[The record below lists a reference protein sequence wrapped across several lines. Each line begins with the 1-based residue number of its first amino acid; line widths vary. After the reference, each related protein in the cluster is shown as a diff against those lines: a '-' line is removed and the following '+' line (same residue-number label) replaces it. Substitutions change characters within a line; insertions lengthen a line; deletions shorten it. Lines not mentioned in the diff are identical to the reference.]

1 MDYDEE
7 LLHIGV
13 ARRSGRYPWGSG
25 GNAEQ
30 HGRSLQGYV
39 AEMRKK
45 GIKDTDIAKSLDLT
59 TTAFRAEQT
68 IAKNA
73 VKAADLAFAT
83 RLKEKGM
90 SNQAIAERL
99 GLPNESSVRS
109 LLNPATI
116 DRNLILNNTVS
127 ALKDQ
132 FKTKEYLD
140 VGEGNEVWLGIS
152 DTKLKAALAV
162 LKEEGYRVDKIK
174 VPQLGTKNETV
185 VKVLSPPGTEYKDI
199 ATNPGKI
206 ASIAGT
212 FSEDGGRSFR
222 GVVPPANLSS
232 KRIAIRYGDEG
243 GSEMDGVIQIRRGV
257 EDISLGLSRYAQVRV
272 AVDGTHYLKG
282 MAMYADDLPDGVDVR
297 FNTNKDRTDN
307 KLDAMKP
314 MKGEDNPFGSTV
326 RQRWYEG
333 ADGKKHL
340 SVLNIVGTEDPDG
353 NKTPGEEGG
362 WYQWSR
368 SLSSQ
373 ALSKQA
379 PLLAKEQLGLAFQT
393 KKENY
398 EEIMALTNPAV
409 RKALLEKFADE
420 ADSAAVH
427 LKAAGLPG
435 TRNHVILPIN
445 SLKPTEVYAPQYRD
459 GDRVVLIRHPHG
471 GKFEI
476 PELTVNNRN
485 REANRL
491 IPNAKDA
498 IGINSKVAQQLSG
511 ADFDGDTVL
520 VIPNNGSRIK
530 TESPLAKLKGFEP
543 QRAYPAYEG
552 MPKMKEKTKQQQMG
566 SISNLITDMTIRG
579 ATNDEIAR
587 AVRHSMVVIDAEKH
601 NLNYKQSA
609 IDNGIKELQ
618 AKYQVQDSGR
628 LGGAATLVSRA
639 SSEVRIAER
648 KPRPAKD
655 GGPVDPVTGRKV
667 YVETGNSYVKVDN
680 KGRETVVVK
689 SQKSSKM
696 AETDDARTLV
706 SSNGG
711 TPIERVYAD
720 HANRLK
726 ALANQARKDVI
737 TTKKTEYSPT
747 ANKVYQEEAASLKAK
762 LNTALKNKP
771 LERQAQLLGNAHLK
785 TTRDANPNM
794 SGDEVKKVKSQALA
808 EMRVRTGARKQQVV
822 ISPKEWEAIQA
833 GAISDSM
840 LRRIL
845 QNADIDTVRQLAT
858 PRERTVMSDGK
869 IAQAKAMLA
878 RGYTQAEIAD
888 ALGVPTSTLNDSIS

>member
-1 MDYDEE
+1 
-7 LLHIGV
+7 
-13 ARRSGRYPWGSG
+13 
-25 GNAEQ
+25 
-30 HGRSLQGYV
+30 
-39 AEMRKK
+39 
-45 GIKDTDIAKSLDLT
+45 
-59 TTAFRAEQT
+59 
-68 IAKNA
+68 
-73 VKAADLAFAT
+73 
-83 RLKEKGM
+83 
-90 SNQAIAERL
+90 
-99 GLPNESSVRS
+99 
-109 LLNPATI
+109 
-116 DRNLILNNTVS
+116 
-127 ALKDQ
+127 
-132 FKTKEYLD
+132 
-140 VGEGNEVWLGIS
+140 
-152 DTKLKAALAV
+152 
-162 LKEEGYRVDKIK
+162 
-174 VPQLGTKNETV
+174 
-185 VKVLSPPGTEYKDI
+185 
-199 ATNPGKI
+199 
-206 ASIAGT
+206 
-212 FSEDGGRSFR
+212 
-222 GVVPPANLSS
+222 
-232 KRIAIRYGDEG
+232 
-243 GSEMDGVIQIRRGV
+243 
-257 EDISLGLSRYAQVRV
+257 
-272 AVDGTHYLKG
+272 
-282 MAMYADDLPDGVDVR
+282 
-297 FNTNKDRTDN
+297 
-307 KLDAMKP
+307 
-314 MKGEDNPFGSTV
+314 
-326 RQRWYEG
+326 
-333 ADGKKHL
+333 
-340 SVLNIVGTEDPDG
+340 
-353 NKTPGEEGG
+353 
-362 WYQWSR
+362 
-368 SLSSQ
+368 
-373 ALSKQA
+373 
-379 PLLAKEQLGLAFQT
+379 
-393 KKENY
+393 
-398 EEIMALTNPAV
+398 
-409 RKALLEKFADE
+409 
-420 ADSAAVH
+420 
-427 LKAAGLPG
+427 
-435 TRNHVILPIN
+435 
-445 SLKPTEVYAPQYRD
+445 
-459 GDRVVLIRHPHG
+459 
-471 GKFEI
+471 
-476 PELTVNNRN
+476 
-485 REANRL
+485 
-491 IPNAKDA
+491 
-498 IGINSKVAQQLSG
+498 
-511 ADFDGDTVL
+511 
-520 VIPNNGSRIK
+520 
-530 TESPLAKLKGFEP
+530 
-543 QRAYPAYEG
+543 
-552 MPKMKEKTKQQQMG
+552 MKEKTKQQQMG

-726 ALANQARKDVI
+726 ALANQARKEVI